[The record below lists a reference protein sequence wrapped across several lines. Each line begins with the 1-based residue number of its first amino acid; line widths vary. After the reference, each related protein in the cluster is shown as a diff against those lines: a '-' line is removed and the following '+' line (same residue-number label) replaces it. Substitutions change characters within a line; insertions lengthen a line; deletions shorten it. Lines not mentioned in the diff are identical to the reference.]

1 MPLQS
6 CSACFHCLNVGNNNV
21 YCILLLA
28 AACNY
33 RPHTSA
39 IGAPEQNKNL
49 LALTTA
55 LFLPVVQ
62 GAQELNFVKIV
73 SGRLSYTLSN

>member
-1 MPLQS
+1 MYVQPV
-6 CSACFHCLNVGNNNV
+6 FIVFVDVGNNV

-28 AACNY
+28 AAGNY
-33 RPHTSA
+33 RPRASA
-39 IGAPEQNKNL
+39 IGAPEQNKKL

-62 GAQELNFVKIV
+62 GAQGMNLVKIV